1 MRIYTTAK
9 LSENISQTPEGYL
22 LCQGAALAR
31 TGTMAYLPEEVPP
44 EIVKGFHGDQVLISR
59 DEAEVFRPAT
69 LASFEGKPFTL
80 NHPDEDVN
88 PDNWSEL
95 AHGFASNVRRGDGRQ
110 QDLMLADILITE
122 ADAIEAVLHDG
133 MRELS
138 CGYDCDFEVIR
149 PGVGRQIN
157 IMGNH
162 VALVDHGRAGARC
175 KIKDQRETPMTPK
188 KTKKPSWVDKMY
200 RLLKDAEAEEAKAP
214 QDEDTPPPQDE
225 DNPVATTDDDVAASL
240 EEIKLSLRTLIE
252 MLKPQGTDEDPQA
265 QDEDPDQ
272 SATDEDDPQ
281 ADEDPDQSARD
292 EDDPQQ
298 DEDLPAKSADRKPG
312 RMADAATVRSAKR
325 MGLLGCCVGDNANV
339 VRRAAL
345 GMACRNPNT
354 RRIVD
359 SVLGGK
365 AIANATAAEVRA
377 AFAAVGVLAGAG
389 NNRRTVDSLSSPGAG
404 GSKKPITPADINKM
418 NAAYYSGKGGK

>member
-9 LSENISQTPEGYL
+9 LSDNISRTPEGYL
-22 LCQGAALAR
+22 LCKGAALAR

-44 EIVKGFHGDQVLISR
+44 EVVKGFSGDQVLITR
-59 DEAEVFRPAT
+59 DAAEVFRPAT

-95 AHGFASNVRRGDGRQ
+95 AHGFAFNVRRGDDRQ

-122 ADAIEAVLHDG
+122 ADAIDAVLHDG
-133 MRELS
+133 LRELS

-175 KIKDQRETPMTPK
+175 KIKDQRETPMTTQK
-188 KTKKPSWVDKMY
+188 KKKRSIADVLRGM
-200 RLLKDAEAEEAKAP
+200 LKDAEAEEAKAP
-214 QDEDTPPPQDE
+214 QDGGTPPSQDE

-272 SATDEDDPQ
+272 GAQ
-281 ADEDPDQSARD
+281 D

-298 DEDLPAKSADRKPG
+298 DEDPDQGAQDEDDPQQDEDPPSKGADRKPG

-325 MGLLGCCVGDNANV
+325 MGLLGCRVGDNANV
-339 VRRAAL
+339 VRRTAL
-345 GMACRNPNT
+345 GMACRDAKT
-354 RRIVD
+354 RSIVD

-365 AIANATAAEVRA
+365 AIAHATAAEVRA
-377 AFAAVGVLAGAG
+377 AFSAVGVVAGAG
-389 NNRRTVDSLSSPGAG
+389 NNRRTVDSLSNPGAG

-418 NAAYYSGKGGK
+418 NADFYGKGGK

>member
-9 LSENISQTPEGYL
+9 LSENISKTPEGYL

-44 EIVKGFHGDQVLISR
+44 EVVKGFEGDQVLITR
-59 DEAEVFRPAT
+59 DATEVFRPAT

-88 PDNWSEL
+88 PDNWSDL
-95 AHGFASNVRRGDGRQ
+95 AHGIVTNVRQGDGRQ
-110 QDLMLADILITE
+110 QDLMLADILITD
-122 ADAIEAVLHDG
+122 ADGIDAVLHGG

-175 KIKDQRETPMTPK
+175 KIKDERETPMTKTPK
-188 KTKKPSWVDKMY
+188 KKKPSMVD
-200 RLLKDAEAEEAKAP
+200 RLRGMLKDAEAEEAKAP
-214 QDEDTPPPQDE
+214 QDEDVPPPQDE
-225 DNPVATTDDDVAASL
+225 DNPVATTDYDVAASL
-240 EEIKLSLRTLIE
+240 EEIKLMLRTLVE
-252 MLKPQGTDEDPQA
+252 ALKPQGTDEDPQP
-265 QDEDPDQ
+265 QDEDQ
-272 SATDEDDPQ
+272 NQGAQDEDDPQ
-281 ADEDPDQSARD
+281 ADEDPDQSAQD
-292 EDDPQQ
+292 EGDPQQ

-312 RMADAATVRSAKR
+312 RMADAATVRSAQR
-325 MGLLGCCVGDNANV
+325 MGLTGCRVGDNADV

-345 GMACRNPNT
+345 AMACRDVNT
-354 RRIVD
+354 RRVVD
-359 SVLGGK
+359 SVMGRKPL
-365 AIANATAAEVRA
+365 AQASAAEVRA

-389 NNRRTVDSLSSPGAG
+389 NNRRTVDSLTASGAG
-404 GSKKPITPADINKM
+404 GKKGPMTPADINKL
-418 NAAYYSGKGGK
+418 NAKYYGKGDK

>member
-1 MRIYTTAK
+1 MRIHTTAK
-9 LSENISQTPEGYL
+9 LSENILRTPEGYL
-22 LCQGAALAR
+22 LCKGAALAR
-31 TGTMAYLPEEVPP
+31 TGAMAYLPEEVPP
-44 EIVKGFHGDQVLISR
+44 EIVKGFHGDQVLVTR
-59 DEAEVFRPAT
+59 DAAEVFRPAT

-80 NHPDEDVN
+80 DHPDEDVN
-88 PDNWSEL
+88 PDNWPEL
-95 AHGFASNVRRGDGRQ
+95 AHGFVFNVRRGDGRQ

-122 ADAIEAVLHDG
+122 ADAIDAVLHDG

-138 CGYDCDFEVIR
+138 CGYDCDFEAIR

-188 KTKKPSWVDKMY
+188 KTKKPSWADKM
-200 RLLKDAEAEEAKAP
+200 RLLLKDAEAEEANGS

-225 DNPVATTDDDVAASL
+225 DDPVATTDDDVAASL

-252 MLKPQGTDEDPQA
+252 MLKPQGTDEDPQT
-265 QDEDPDQ
+265 QGEDPDQSSQDGDDPQTDEDPDQ
-272 SATDEDDPQ
+272 NTPDEDDPQ
-281 ADEDPDQSARD
+281 ADGDIPV
-292 EDDPQQ
+292 
-298 DEDLPAKSADRKPG
+298 KSADRKPG
-312 RMADAATVRSAKR
+312 RMADAATVRSAQR
-325 MGLLGCCVGDNANV
+325 MGLLGCRVGDNADV
-339 VRRAAL
+339 VRRTAL
-345 GMACRNPNT
+345 GMACRSPNT

-359 SVLGGK
+359 SILGGK
-365 AIANATAAEVRA
+365 AIANATNAEVRA

-389 NNRRTVDSLSSPGAG
+389 NNRRTVDSLSRPGAG
-404 GSKKPITPADINKM
+404 DGKGPVTPADINKM

>member
-188 KTKKPSWVDKMY
+188 KTNKRGWADKLR
-200 RLLKDAEAEEAKAP
+200 RLLKDAEAEEANAP

-225 DNPVATTDDDVAASL
+225 DNPVAATDDDVAASL
-240 EEIKLSLRTLIE
+240 EEIKLMLRTLVE
-252 MLKPQGTDEDPQA
+252 ALKPQGTDEDPQ

-272 SATDEDDPQ
+272 SATDEDNPQ
-281 ADEDPDQSARD
+281 QDEDPDACAQD

-298 DEDLPAKSADRKPG
+298 DEDLPVKSADRKPG

-325 MGLLGCCVGDNANV
+325 MGLSGCRVGDNADA
-339 VRRAAL
+339 VRRTAL

-365 AIANATAAEVRA
+365 PLARATAAEVRA
-377 AFAAVGVLAGAG
+377 AFSAVGVLASAG

-404 GSKKPITPADINKM
+404 GSKKPITPADINKL
-418 NAAYYSGKGGK
+418 NAAYYGKGGK